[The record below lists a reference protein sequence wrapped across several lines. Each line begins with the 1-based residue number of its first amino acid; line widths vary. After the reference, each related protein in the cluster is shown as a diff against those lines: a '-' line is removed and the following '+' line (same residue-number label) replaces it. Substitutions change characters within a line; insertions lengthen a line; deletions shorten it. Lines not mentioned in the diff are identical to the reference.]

1 MRRYVLGDAQSEDG
15 VINDKGMMGDIFYG
29 HTVVGNNTYSI
40 YTKMGATIPVLKNEI
55 EDFFFA
61 RLGTGR
67 TSQNR
72 RATDAY
78 ANIYN
83 CKIYQLGKYLH
94 VAFLERYF
102 MNTPIVVCCYNNE
115 SQI

>member
-15 VINDKGMMGDIFYG
+15 VVNDKGMMGDIFYWLN
-29 HTVVGNNTYSI
+29 VIGNNTYSI

-72 RATDAY
+72 RATAVFSVLY
-78 ANIYN
+78 KITAN
-83 CKIYQLGKYLH
+83 LGLLYL
-94 VAFLERYF
+94 
-102 MNTPIVVCCYNNE
+102 
-115 SQI
+115 S